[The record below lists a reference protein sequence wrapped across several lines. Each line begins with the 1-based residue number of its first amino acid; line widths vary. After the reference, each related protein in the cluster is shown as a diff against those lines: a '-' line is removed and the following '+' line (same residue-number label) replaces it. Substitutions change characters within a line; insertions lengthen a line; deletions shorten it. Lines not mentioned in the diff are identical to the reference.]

1 MAEQLWWEA
10 SIWILLALV
19 SSLLSLK
26 IGISVALVE
35 IIVGI
40 IAGNTIHPN
49 ITPWVKFL
57 SSFGAVI
64 LTFLA
69 GAELERD
76 VIKKYWKESLI
87 LGLIGFFAPFIGAW
101 LIAQFIL
108 GWELKQAQLAGIALS
123 TTSVAVVYAVMVE
136 TGLNEKPLGKII
148 LAACFVNDL
157 GTVIALGLLFTK
169 INITLIIFTVATILA
184 IIILPK
190 FSEIY
195 FRVVKNHPSEPE
207 VKFIFLTL
215 SLFGL
220 FAVKSGSEA
229 VLPAYLI
236 GAALANLFLEN
247 RELVKRMRATTIA
260 ILTPFYFL
268 KAGSLVNLQAILTQI
283 GALTVLFFAKVISK
297 FVGLYPAGV
306 AFRFRTKVNLYN
318 VMLMSTGLTFGTISA
333 LYGLEHNIIDQNQ
346 YSLLVT
352 VVILSAIIPTYIA
365 QKFFYPKDE
374 EASNFKIER
383 KKEDK
388 MKK

>member
-1 MAEQLWWEA
+1 M
-10 SIWILLALV
+10 
-19 SSLLSLK
+19 
-26 IGISVALVE
+26 
-35 IIVGI
+35 
-40 IAGNTIHPN
+40 
-49 ITPWVKFL
+49 
-57 SSFGAVI
+57 
-64 LTFLA
+64 
-69 GAELERD
+69 
-76 VIKKYWKESLI
+76 
-87 LGLIGFFAPFIGAW
+87 
-101 LIAQFIL
+101 
-108 GWELKQAQLAGIALS
+108 
-123 TTSVAVVYAVMVE
+123 AVVYAVMVE

-352 VVILSAIIPTYIA
+352 AVILSAIIPTYIA

-383 KKEDK
+383 KKRR
-388 MKK
+388 

>member
-10 SIWILLALV
+10 SIWILLALA

-87 LGLIGFFAPFIGAW
+87 FGLIGFFAPFIGAW

-169 INITLIIFTVATILA
+169 INITLIIFTVATILV

-207 VKFIFLTL
+207 VKFIFLIL

-297 FVGLYPAGV
+297 LVGLYPAGV

-352 VVILSAIIPTYIA
+352 VVILSALIPTYIA

-383 KKEDK
+383 KK
-388 MKK
+388 KKIK

>member
-352 VVILSAIIPTYIA
+352 AVILSAIIPTYIA

-383 KKEDK
+383 KKRR
-388 MKK
+388 

>member
-87 LGLIGFFAPFIGAW
+87 FGLIGFFAPFIGAW

-283 GALTVLFFAKVISK
+283 GVLTVLFFAKVISK

-352 VVILSAIIPTYIA
+352 AVILSAIIPTYIA

-383 KKEDK
+383 KK
-388 MKK
+388 KKIK